1 MSARDVWHAQMEAG
15 RLGRWDEVAACF
27 APSCAWTLMP
37 TGAVFQG
44 RRRIVGLMAGGLDA
58 AAVREAAEPHSEF
71 ATDGW
76 GLFEYTSRGPIDAEG
91 AGRFA
96 ALIGT
101 SADDSG
107 ALAGQRFEVPVC
119 FIYHV
124 DATGQIDEVREY
136 LGRPAITL
144 PLTG

>member
-1 MSARDVWHAQMEAG
+1 MDAHADRCRVPG
-15 RLGRWDEVAACF
+15 
-27 APSCAWTLMP
+27 
-37 TGAVFQG
+37 
-44 RRRIVGLMAGGLDA
+44 A
-58 AAVREAAEPHSEF
+58 AAHRRAHGRGPRCRRGPRGGGAREAAEPHSEF